1 MYAGLAALFRARA
14 IRLGAPRFS
23 AAASSPN
30 IAQGRSQCLDQRSLH
45 LSASSPTAAT
55 ARDTAVQADSKDG
68 RVEETAQVSEIAQTN
83 LARNREIRHAYRHK
97 TPETEAAVAEML
109 GTTYIPPARQYP
121 TAEATA
127 LSLQR
132 ARLVARIRVGEETLA
147 ARAGRVRRRD
157 ALDTLGLLKHTTQ
170 PHVAGRAPAMH
181 AMRIVLPKTWTLD
194 VVGSSKSVDYVAART
209 GLAARLRMTGDRDS
223 PTAVVLRGRAPV
235 LAQAADELIAV
246 CKDVEVYRLGEVTAL
261 DYTARRL
268 WPAIEDAEDGGAF
281 VPPDQL
287 DKIWFHREQ
296 QYWIDCAYE
305 KLPRPTRWTEA
316 SFDTFIRTIV
326 YGRLKPGKTLSIYH
340 YGIHTDKIRVRMIM
354 EAFEDPAA
362 RSCITT
368 PVLQMALQFMATH
381 GGHRASAERLLA
393 QAERWGVPLDT
404 DAFNILLD
412 CYVQVHDA
420 RFFHKVLVKMRE
432 CCFYPNTRTWLH
444 FLQLVQRD
452 DARLQVEAA
461 MFDLGFFADPST
473 RRGVGIITAGAAAY
487 QAFRVGETLPSF
499 LRKQIARFG
508 PAWLTEQS
516 VNAVLN
522 EFFLFHPTAAA
533 SSHHPDHRL
542 LVERLAAEQG
552 QPTMPSSTRNLI
564 LEHCA
569 QPHVCDWD
577 TTLWAL
583 EHGMPARRDDAA
595 VGERT
600 ATGDTYHHLI
610 NLCRATRSPAA
621 LAVVVFYAVKERAL
635 VERAARTAVAQ
646 ALLDKGDDAIPP
658 RILSPA
664 MARAIQKEPVE
675 TKAHAVRAVEA
686 AMRHTT
692 EGYMPADRLVDVLR
706 DARASDCRLQRE
718 GTAAAAAA
726 AKTEDDG
733 AAAGPV
739 EPEAVRIA
747 LEGIDGESARTE
759 VCLDRVFDVRRMV
772 VYNQH
777 AKPAWLVEKQKKKQ
791 QRKAKQSETASGQTS
806 EPSSNKTV
814 PEKETKTEEAA
825 AAAAAAGEQGGNHP
839 LVQYVNSLH

>member
-1 MYAGLAALFRARA
+1 MYAGVAALFRARA
-14 IRLGAPRFS
+14 IRLGAPRLS

-30 IAQGRSQCLDQRSLH
+30 IGQRRTQCLAQRSLH
-45 LSASSPTAAT
+45 LSASSPTTAARGT
-55 ARDTAVQADSKDG
+55 AAQADSKDG
-68 RVEETAQVSEIAQTN
+68 RVEETAQVSEITQTN
-83 LARNREIRHAYRHK
+83 LARNNEIRQAYRHK
-97 TPETEAAVAEML
+97 TPETEAAVTEML

-147 ARAGRVRRRD
+147 ARTGR
-157 ALDTLGLLKHTTQ
+157 
-170 PHVAGRAPAMH
+170 
-181 AMRIVLPKTWTLD
+181 
-194 VVGSSKSVDYVAART
+194 
-209 GLAARLRMTGDRDS
+209 
-223 PTAVVLRGRAPV
+223 
-235 LAQAADELIAV
+235 AADELIAV
-246 CKDVEVYRLGEVTAL
+246 CRDVEVYRLGEVTTL
-261 DYTARRL
+261 DYAARRL
-268 WPAIEDAEDGGAF
+268 WPAIEDADDGGAF
-281 VPPDQL
+281 VPADQL
-287 DKIWFHREQ
+287 DNIWFHREQ

-305 KLPRPTRWTEA
+305 KLPQPTRWTQA
-316 SFDTFIRTIV
+316 SFDTFIRSIV
-326 YGRLKPGKTLSIYH
+326 YGRLKPGMTLPIYH
-340 YGIHTDKIRVRMIM
+340 YGIHTDNIRVRMIM

-404 DAFNILLD
+404 DAFNILLA
-412 CYVQVHDA
+412 CYAQAHDA

-432 CCFYPNTRTWLH
+432 RCFYPNTRTWLH

-461 MFDLGFFADPST
+461 MFDLGFFADPGT

-487 QAFRVGETLPSF
+487 QAFRAGETLASF

-508 PAWLTEQS
+508 PAWLTEES
-516 VNAVLN
+516 VNAVLS

-533 SSHHPDHRL
+533 SSHHPDHRV

-552 QPTMPSSTRNLI
+552 RPTMPSSTRNLI

-577 TTLWAL
+577 TAL
-583 EHGMPARRDDAA
+583 
-595 VGERT
+595 
-600 ATGDTYHHLI
+600 
-610 NLCRATRSPAA
+610 PAA

-635 VERAARTAVAQ
+635 VVRAARTAVAQ

-658 RILSPA
+658 RLLSPA
-664 MARAIQKEPVE
+664 MARAIQKAPVE
-675 TKAHAVRAVEA
+675 VKAHAVRAVEA

-706 DARASDCRLQRE
+706 DARTSDYRLQRE
-718 GTAAAAAA
+718 GTAAAAAAAAA

-733 AAAGPV
+733 AAAGPM
-739 EPEAVRIA
+739 EPEAVTIA
-747 LEGIDGESARTE
+747 LEGTDGASARTE
-759 VCLDRVFDVRRMV
+759 VRLDRAFDVRRMV

-777 AKPAWLVEKQKKKQ
+777 AKPAWLADKQKKKKQ
-791 QRKAKQSETASGQTS
+791 QKRSKESETASGQTS
-806 EPSSNKTV
+806 EPALNTTV

-825 AAAAAAGEQGGNHP
+825 APAAAGEQGGNHP

>member
-1 MYAGLAALFRARA
+1 MYAGVAALFRARA

-30 IAQGRSQCLDQRSLH
+30 IGRRCSQCLAQRSLH
-45 LSASSPTAAT
+45 LSASSATAA
-55 ARDTAVQADSKDG
+55 ARGTVAQADPKDG
-68 RVEETAQVSEIAQTN
+68 RVQETAKVSEIAQTN
-83 LARNREIRHAYRHK
+83 LARNTEIRHAYRHK
-97 TPETEAAVAEML
+97 TPETEAAVTAML

-147 ARAGRVRRRD
+147 ARTGRVRRRD

-181 AMRIVLPKTWTLD
+181 AMRVVLPKTWALD
-194 VVGSSKSVDYVAART
+194 VAGSSKSVDYVAART

-246 CKDVEVYRLGEVTAL
+246 CRDVEVYRLGEVTTL
-261 DYTARRL
+261 DYAARRL

-281 VPPDQL
+281 VPPDRL
-287 DKIWFHREQ
+287 ENIWFHKEQ

-305 KLPRPTRWTEA
+305 KIPRPARWTEA
-316 SFDTFIRTIV
+316 SFDTFIRSLV
-326 YGRLKPGKTLSIYH
+326 YGRLKPGMTLSIYH
-340 YGIHTDKIRVRMIM
+340 YGIHTDNIRVRMIM

-381 GGHRASAERLLA
+381 GGHRAIAERLLA

-404 DAFNILLD
+404 DAFNILLA
-412 CYVQVHDA
+412 CYAHAHDA

-432 CCFYPNTRTWLH
+432 RCFYPNTRTWLH

-461 MFDLGFFADPST
+461 MFDLGFFADPAT
-473 RRGVGIITAGAAAY
+473 RRGVGVITAGAAAY
-487 QAFRVGETLPSF
+487 RAFRAGETLPSF

-508 PAWLTEQS
+508 PAWLTEES
-516 VNAVLN
+516 ANAVLS
-522 EFFLFHPTAAA
+522 EFFLFHPTPAA
-533 SSHHPDHRL
+533 SSHHPDHRV

-552 QPTMPSSTRNLI
+552 RPTMPGSTRNVI

-569 QPHVCDWD
+569 QSHVCDWD
-577 TTLWAL
+577 TALWAL
-583 EHGMPARRDDAA
+583 DHGMPAQRDEAA
-595 VGERT
+595 AGER
-600 ATGDTYHHLI
+600 AAAGPTYHHLI

-635 VERAARTAVAQ
+635 VVRAARTAVAQ
-646 ALLDKGDDAIPP
+646 ALLDKGDGANPP
-658 RILSPA
+658 RLLSPV
-664 MARAIQKEPVE
+664 MACALQQAPIEV
-675 TKAHAVRAVEA
+675 KAHAVRAVEA
-686 AMRHTT
+686 AMRDTT

-706 DARASDCRLQRE
+706 DARALDCRLQRE
-718 GTAAAAAA
+718 DTG
-726 AKTEDDG
+726 DG
-733 AAAGPV
+733 AGAGPV
-739 EPEAVRIA
+739 EPEAVTIA

-759 VCLDRVFDVRRMV
+759 VCLDRAFDVRRMV

-777 AKPAWLVEKQKKKQ
+777 AKPAWLAEKKKKKKQ
-791 QRKAKQSETASGQTS
+791 QQQKKTKESETASGETS

-825 AAAAAAGEQGGNHP
+825 AAAAGEQGGKHP

>member
-1 MYAGLAALFRARA
+1 MYAGVAALFRARA
-14 IRLGAPRFS
+14 IRLGAPRLS

-30 IAQGRSQCLDQRSLH
+30 IGQGRTQCLARRSLH
-45 LSASSPTAAT
+45 LSASSATTAA
-55 ARDTAVQADSKDG
+55 QADSRHG
-68 RVEETAQVSEIAQTN
+68 PVEESAQVSEIAQTN
-83 LARNREIRHAYRHK
+83 LARNNEIRHAYRHK
-97 TPETEAAVAEML
+97 TPETEAAVTEML
-109 GTTYIPPARQYP
+109 GTTYIPPARRYP

-147 ARAGRVRRRD
+147 ARTGRVRRRD

-170 PHVAGRAPAMH
+170 PRVAGRAPAMH
-181 AMRIVLPKTWTLD
+181 AMRVVLPKSWALD
-194 VVGSSKSVDYVAART
+194 VAGSSKSVDYVAART
-209 GLAARLRMTGDRDS
+209 GLATRLRMTGDRDS

-246 CKDVEVYRLGEVTAL
+246 CRDVEVYRLGEVTTL
-261 DYTARRL
+261 DYVARRL
-268 WPAIEDAEDGGAF
+268 WPAIEDAEDGGAS
-281 VPPDQL
+281 VPADQL
-287 DKIWFHREQ
+287 DDIWFHREQ

-305 KLPRPTRWTEA
+305 KLPRPTRWTQA
-316 SFDTFIRTIV
+316 SFDTFIRSIV
-326 YGRLKPGKTLSIYH
+326 YGRLKPGMTLPIYH
-340 YGIHTDKIRVRMIM
+340 YGIHTDNIRVRMIV

-404 DAFNILLD
+404 DAFNILLA
-412 CYVQVHDA
+412 CYAQAHDA

-432 CCFYPNTRTWLH
+432 RCFYPNTRTWLH

-461 MFDLGFFADPST
+461 MFDLGFFADPGT

-487 QAFRVGETLPSF
+487 QAFGAGETLASF

-508 PAWLTEQS
+508 PAWLTEES
-516 VNAVLN
+516 VNAVLS

-533 SSHHPDHRL
+533 SSHHPDHRV

-552 QPTMPSSTRNLI
+552 RPTMPSSTRNLI
-564 LEHCA
+564 LAHCA

-577 TTLWAL
+577 TALWAL
-583 EHGMPARRDDAA
+583 DHGMPARRDDAA
-595 VGERT
+595 VGER
-600 ATGDTYHHLI
+600 AAAGVTYHHLI
-610 NLCRATRSPAA
+610 DLCRATRSPAA

-635 VERAARTAVAQ
+635 VVRAARTAVAQ
-646 ALLDKGDDAIPP
+646 SLLDKGDDAIPP
-658 RILSPA
+658 RLLSPA
-664 MARAIQKEPVE
+664 MARAIQSAPVE
-675 TKAHAVRAVEA
+675 VKAHAVRAVEA

-706 DARASDCRLQRE
+706 DARTSDCRLQRE
-718 GTAAAAAA
+718 GATTAAAAA
-726 AKTEDDG
+726 AKTEDNK
-733 AAAGPV
+733 ASAGPV
-739 EPEAVRIA
+739 EPEAVTIA
-747 LEGIDGESARTE
+747 LEGTDGARARTE
-759 VCLDRVFDVRRMV
+759 VRLDRAFDVRRMV

-777 AKPAWLVEKQKKKQ
+777 AKPAWLADKHKKKQ
-791 QRKAKQSETASGQTS
+791 QKRSKKSETASGQTS
-806 EPSSNKTV
+806 EPSLSTTV

-825 AAAAAAGEQGGNHP
+825 AAPAAGEQGGNHP